1 VGAGGAAGS
10 RTQLEWTQISD
21 EALADSIRR
30 KSALY
35 LRLV

>member
-10 RTQLEWTQISD
+10 LEWTQISD
-21 EALADSIRR
+21 EAMADSIRR